1 MTAVASALKV
11 VPTQSVHRLAW
22 AAVARLACTLLAAIV
37 LSQVLVPSK
46 SAAQDCGVRL
56 KDKGSCPRAVAAET
70 PRGLALGT
78 GVRAAAI
85 STSAL
90 AYSPAAVSLGKL
102 YHIEGNVDYMVDEK
116 TAALGAAVVDSSTG
130 KLGAGI
136 GLRGFLSGDALGS
149 FDGLDGRVA
158 LGLAVSDAFSIGLGG
173 RYIDLSQDQ
182 RASDKGSKE
191 VAQGFTMDASA
202 RVTLADQFQID
213 VAALNF
219 VDLGNPFVPVLLT
232 SGLAVA
238 VGSEIS
244 LGVDLLTDLSTFDKA
259 GFVLGGGLEYLA
271 GNSVPLRAGY
281 DFDIT
286 RKIHEI
292 GLGLGYT
299 DRELGLDIGFKQEVS
314 GGKGTRI
321 MAAVRYYVE

>member
-1 MTAVASALKV
+1 MIAVATALKV
-11 VPTQSVHRLAW
+11 LRTPRGALV
-22 AAVARLACTLLAAIV
+22 AALLVGAFLLA
-37 LSQVLVPSK
+37 LVPSK
-46 SAAQDCGVRL
+46 SAAQDCGARL
-56 KDKGSCPRAVAAET
+56 KDKRICPRAMAAET

-102 YHIEGNVDYMVDEK
+102 YHIEGNVDYLVDAK

-130 KLGAGI
+130 KLGAGV
-136 GLRGFLSGDALGS
+136 GLRGFLSGDANGS
-149 FDGLDGRVA
+149 FDGLDGRLA
-158 LGLAVSDAFSIGLGG
+158 LALAVSDAFSIGLGG

-182 RASDKGSKE
+182 SASDKGSQE
-191 VAQGFTMDASA
+191 VAQGFTMDASV
-202 RVTLADQFQID
+202 RVSLAGGFQID

-219 VDLGNPFVPVLLT
+219 VDLGSPYVPVMLT
-232 SGLAVA
+232 SGVAVA
-238 VGSEIS
+238 VGSELS
-244 LGVDLLTDLSTFDKA
+244 LGVDLLTDLSTFENA
-259 GFVLGGGLEYLA
+259 AFTFGGGLEYLA
-271 GNSVPLRAGY
+271 GNAVPLRAGY

-299 DRELGLDIGFKQEVS
+299 DRQLGLDIGLKQGVS
-314 GGKGTRI
+314 GGSDTRI
-321 MAAVRYYVE
+321 MAAIRYYVE

>member
-1 MTAVASALKV
+1 MTAVASTLKV
-11 VPTQSVHRLAW
+11 VPTHRTQRLLP
-22 AAVARLACTLLAAIV
+22 AVAAALLACTLLV
-37 LSQVLVPSK
+37 LQASVPSK
-46 SAAQDCGVRL
+46 SLAQHCGAKL
-56 KDKGSCPRAVAAET
+56 EDKGNCPRAMAAET

-78 GVRAAAI
+78 GLRAAAI

-90 AYSPAAVSLGKL
+90 AYSAAAVSLGKL
-102 YHIEGNVDYMVDEK
+102 YHIEGNVDYMVDAK

-136 GLRGFLSGDALGS
+136 GLRGFLSSDANGS

-182 RASDKGSKE
+182 SSSSKE

-202 RVTLADQFQID
+202 RVTLGSGFQID
-213 VAALNF
+213 VASLNF
-219 VDLGNPFVPVLLT
+219 VDLGNYYVPVMLT
-232 SGLAVA
+232 SGVAVA
-238 VGSEIS
+238 VGSELS

-259 GFVLGGGLEYLA
+259 AFVVGGGVEYLA
-271 GNSVPLRAGY
+271 GNTVPLRAGY

-286 RKIHEI
+286 RKIHDI

-299 DRELGLDIGFKQEVS
+299 DRELGLDIGLKQEVS
-314 GGKGTRI
+314 GGSATRI

>member
-1 MTAVASALKV
+1 MTAVASALRV
-11 VPTQSVHRLAW
+11 VPAHRMQRSLC
-22 AAVARLACTLLAAIV
+22 AAATALLACTLLVAMV
-37 LSQVLVPSK
+37 LVQALVPSR
-46 SAAQDCGVRL
+46 SAAQGCGAL
-56 KDKGSCPRAVAAET
+56 HKGCPRAMAAET
-70 PRGLALGT
+70 SRGLALGT
-78 GVRAAAI
+78 GLRAAAI

-102 YHIEGNVDYMVDEK
+102 YHIEGNVDYMVDAK

-136 GLRGFLSGDALGS
+136 GLRGFLSGDAPGS

-182 RASDKGSKE
+182 STRDKGSKE
-191 VAQGFTMDASA
+191 FAGFTMDASA
-202 RVTLADQFQID
+202 RVTLGSGFQID
-213 VAALNF
+213 VGALNF
-219 VDLGNPFVPVLLT
+219 VDLGNAFVPVMLT

-238 VGSEIS
+238 VGSELS
-244 LGVDLLTDLSTFDKA
+244 LGVDLLTDLSTFDSA
-259 GFVLGGGLEYLA
+259 GFIIGGGVEYLA
-271 GNSVPLRAGY
+271 GASVPLRAGY

-314 GGKGTRI
+314 GGTGTRI